1 MTRITGAEAKRLREA
16 VARPYSWVCDGDDA
30 ALIAAAPALALA
42 VEELERERDEALAEL
57 AAERGAYAGG
67 LPGWRIDDNGEW
79 VNAGGG
85 LVRREGMW
93 SDAARGLMRHATA
106 EHGCPMWQWYAD
118 AADEGD
124 PSQTAPTAR
133 AAMRAADAAAKAR
146 TP

>member
-42 VEELERERDEALAEL
+42 VEELERERDDALADL
-57 AAERGAYAGG
+57 AVERGDRRFVV
-67 LPGWRIDDNGEW
+67 PGWSVIDGEW
-79 VNAGGG
+79 RSAFGG
-85 LVRREGMW
+85 LVRVEG
-93 SDAARGLMRHATA
+93 DDD
-106 EHGCPMWQWYAD
+106 EHGCPTWSWYAD